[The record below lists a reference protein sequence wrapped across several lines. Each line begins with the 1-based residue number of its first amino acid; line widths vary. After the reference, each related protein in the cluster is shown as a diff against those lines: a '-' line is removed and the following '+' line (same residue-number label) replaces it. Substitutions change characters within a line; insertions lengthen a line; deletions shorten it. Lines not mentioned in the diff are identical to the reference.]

1 MNDTLFRNARITTM
15 DPAAPSAAALLVRDG
30 RIAWLGVPPAPA
42 ASGVETFDCGGGVLL
57 PAFID
62 AHCHVLAAA
71 AALRSIDC
79 SPRAVRSIRDIQ
91 ARLRE
96 AAASAGEGTWLRA
109 TGYDESRLDE
119 RRHPTCRDI
128 DEAAP
133 NVPVRLTHRSGHAVV
148 LNTRAMQLAGIAMD
162 SEEPPGG
169 CIDRFQD
176 TGEPTGLLLE
186 MSDVVDRVVPRL
198 PYAELAAG
206 VAEVASRFLA
216 AGVTA
221 VCDASHTNGAS
232 EWQLFAQLQDDGH
245 LRLRVSLME
254 AHARAGD
261 MPAAPQ
267 KQLSRGHVK
276 IMLSEAGGALWPEEG
291 ELRRIVGDLHAAGR
305 DVAIHAIE
313 ERAVAAAVDAIAAA
327 TEGVPRREHRHRIEH
342 AALVPA
348 GAAAR
353 MARAGV
359 TVVTQPGFLHE
370 HGDRYL
376 RDVPIEKHSG
386 LYPIGDFVRE
396 GVHVAAS
403 SDAPIGSIDVLGA
416 MRSAIER
423 RTAAGAAVAPEQAVS
438 FEQAAAMWT
447 TEAARAARL
456 PERGQLRRGAPADL
470 VLVAGGLERIEAT
483 FVAGEQVYRASA

>member
-1 MNDTLFRNARITTM
+1 MRAYLRWSLWQLYLIFFWPSRFAREVEGDRKGQPHLRPHQRLRYLLRM
-15 DPAAPSAAALLVRDG
+15 LPSM
-30 RIAWLGVPPAPA
+30 
-42 ASGVETFDCGGGVLL
+42 VLL
-57 PAFID
+57 A
-62 AHCHVLAAA
+62 VGGLLA
-71 AALRSIDC
+71 
-79 SPRAVRSIRDIQ
+79 
-91 ARLRE
+91 
-96 AAASAGEGTWLRA
+96 
-109 TGYDESRLDE
+109 
-119 RRHPTCRDI
+119 
-128 DEAAP
+128 
-133 NVPVRLTHRSGHAVV
+133 
-148 LNTRAMQLAGIAMD
+148 
-162 SEEPPGG
+162 GG
-169 CIDRFQD
+169 CICSALGVAFQWQHVWF
-176 TGEPTGLLLE
+176 GVAGGVAVGAALF
-186 MSDVVDRVVPRL
+186 V
-198 PYAELAAG
+198 AAG
-206 VAEVASRFLA
+206 GPAVA
-216 AGVTA
+216 
-221 VCDASHTNGAS
+221 DAPHRNGAS

-327 TEGVPRREHRHRIEH
+327 NEGVRRREHRHRIEH